1 MSVTKYGYDSRMLG
15 ALGTA
20 ARAGVTTKTSAIGR
34 WPQFHLVAIRRVTER
49 EVEREATGA
58 ARKKLAAKGPTS

>member
-20 ARAGVTTKTSAIGR
+20 AREEGYQPKR
-34 WPQFHLVAIRRVTER
+34 RPLVV
-49 EVEREATGA
+49 
-58 ARKKLAAKGPTS
+58 GPNFIWLPSDE